1 MAQVDL
7 TYSAED
13 LYTRE
18 DGRIY
23 LTGTQA
29 LVRLPMM
36 QRRLDR
42 ARGLNTAGLVSG
54 YRGSPLGTYDL
65 QLWKASKALAAHDIV
80 FQPGLN
86 EDLAATAL
94 WGAQMHKAYGET
106 KADGVF
112 GIWYGKGPGVDRTGD
127 VFRTANMLG
136 TSALGGVLAVSGD
149 DHSAQSS
156 MYPHQ
161 SDGIFS
167 AASIPVLQ
175 PSNLAEIIEFGL
187 AGIAL
192 SRFSGL
198 WVCLKT
204 IAEVIET
211 AGSLQLPPLPRYVT
225 PVTPED
231 FIMPA
236 HGLNWDPRIAWPG
249 ERAELER
256 RLIDERLPAA
266 LAWAR
271 ANKLDRT
278 IVPAQGGWLGIVTVG
293 KAHQDLM
300 QAVEDLG
307 LQAGDLAALG
317 IAIYKVAMSWPL
329 ETVGMKQFT
338 DSREEVFVVEEKR
351 SIVEAQIK
359 DALFHQSS
367 GRRPRVV
374 GKTDQDGKPLLP
386 EISEFTP
393 LMLARALIARIG
405 GKAPALRARLA
416 LLEARMLPPQ
426 PTVIPIR
433 RPYFCSGCPHNTS
446 TRSPDGSISGGGIG
460 CHVMALSDPK
470 LKTATFSQMGGEGA
484 QWIGAAPFSAT
495 SHVFQNLGDGTYQ
508 HSGLLAIR
516 AAIAAKTNIT
526 YKILYNDAVAMT
538 GGQPAEGQMDPMRIT
553 RQLQAEGVETIAFV
567 SDDPA
572 RWEGNPDLATGV
584 EIHHRDALDG
594 VQRKLREV
602 AGVSAIVYEQTCASE
617 KRRRRKR
624 GAFPDPDKRLFINHR
639 VCEGCGDCSVQ
650 SNCIA
655 VQPLETG
662 FGRKREINQSACNK
676 DFSCV
681 KGFCP
686 SFVEIDGVQL
696 RKPDAKRLPELE
708 AEALR
713 SLPAVGVPPLDG
725 PCNIYVT
732 GIGGTGVLTLGAL
745 LGAAAHIEGK
755 GASVLDFTGLAQKNG
770 AVVSQVRIA
779 ATPEEIH
786 AVRIGAGAVDLL
798 IGTDLVVAAAADNL
812 ARFAADR
819 TAAIV
824 NLDQTQ
830 TADVVSQRDASL
842 PVDEMLA
849 RVRSRTA
856 ADRFHTFNASTLAQT
871 LFGDTVAAHT
881 LMLGYA
887 WQCGLVPLSLEA
899 LERAIELNGAAV
911 AMNKSALAWG
921 RIAAASPATLA
932 KIDGEDEASVAAVSV
947 SARPEDFE
955 GTVAYF
961 ADELIAYQNG
971 AYARRYRNLV
981 MQAQQAEQRLGNG
994 SEAFATAVAGQ
1005 AFRLMAYKDEY
1016 EVARLYAAPEFK
1028 ASLAKQFSTTKKLS
1042 VWLSPPLISRI
1053 DPATGRPKKRRFGP
1067 WIFSAFSVLAKLR
1080 GLRGTPFDPFAY
1092 TEERVSE
1099 RRLIEDYFRM
1109 IEDLC
1114 SRIDKDNHQAAVAL
1128 AQLPG
1133 EIRGYG
1139 PVKHAAI
1146 LKYQKENA
1154 ALLERFDQPVDMS
1167 GYKTISF
1174 KAA

>member
-7 TYSAED
+7 SYSAED

-18 DGRIY
+18 DGRIF

-29 LVRLPMM
+29 LVRLPIM

-54 YRGSPLGTYDL
+54 YRGSPLGTYDM
-65 QLWKASKALAAHDIV
+65 QLWKASRVLAAHDIV

-106 KADGVF
+106 RADGVF

-149 DHSAQSS
+149 DHAAQSS

-161 SDGIFS
+161 TDGIFS

-175 PSNLAEIIEFGL
+175 PSNLDEIIEFGL

-192 SRFSGL
+192 SRYSGL

-211 AGSLQLPPLPRYVT
+211 AGSIQLPPGPEYVT
-225 PVTPED
+225 PGD
-231 FIMPA
+231 FMMPA
-236 HGLNWDPRIAWPG
+236 HGLNWDPRVAWPG

-256 RLIDERLPAA
+256 RLINERLPAA
-266 LAWAR
+266 LAWVR

-278 IVPAQGGWLGIVTVG
+278 VVSSAGGRLGIVTVG

-307 LQAGDLAALG
+307 LNAQDLAALG
-317 IAIYKVAMSWPL
+317 VAVYKVAMSWPL
-329 ETVGMKQFT
+329 ETLGIREFVDG
-338 DSREEVFVVEEKR
+338 REEVFVVEEKR
-351 SIVEAQIK
+351 AIVETQIK
-359 DALFHQSS
+359 DALFHEPAA
-367 GRRPRVV
+367 RRPRVV

-386 EISEFTP
+386 EILEFTP
-393 LMLARALIARIG
+393 LMLARALVARIG
-405 GKAPALRARLA
+405 DRAPALRARLA
-416 LLEARMLPPQ
+416 ELEARVLAPQ
-426 PTVIPIR
+426 AVAMPVR
-433 RPYFCSGCPHNTS
+433 RPFFCSGCPHNTS

-470 LKTATFSQMGGEGA
+470 LKTSTFSQMGGEGA
-484 QWIGAAPFSAT
+484 QWIGAAPFSKT
-495 SHVFQNLGDGTYQ
+495 PHVFQNLGDGTYQ

-516 AAIAAKTNIT
+516 AAIAARTNIT

-538 GGQPAEGQMDPMRIT
+538 GGQQAEGQLDPVRIT
-553 RQLQAEGVETIAFV
+553 RQLHAEGVETIAFV

-572 RWEGNPDLATGV
+572 RWEGNADLARGV
-584 EIHHRDALDG
+584 TVHHRDALDE
-594 VQRKLREV
+594 VQRTLREV
-602 AGVSAIVYEQTCASE
+602 PGVSAIVYEQTCASE

-624 GAFPDPDKRLFINHR
+624 GDFPDPDKRLFINHR

-655 VQPLETG
+655 VQPIDTG

-686 SFVEIDGVQL
+686 SFVEIDGVTL
-696 RKPDAKRLPELE
+696 RKPDARRLPDLQS
-708 AEALR
+708 AALR
-713 SLPAVGVPPLDG
+713 DLPAVNVPPLDG
-725 PCNIYVT
+725 VYNIYVT

-745 LGAAAHIEGK
+745 LGAAAHLEGK

-779 ATPEEIH
+779 SGTKAIH
-786 AVRIGAGAVDLL
+786 AVRIGTAAVDLL
-798 IGTDLVVAAAADNL
+798 IGTDLVVAAAPDNL
-812 ARFAADR
+812 ERLGAAR
-819 TAAIV
+819 TAAVV

-830 TADVVSQRDASL
+830 TADVVAQRDASL
-842 PVDEMLA
+842 PVDEMLK
-849 RVRSRTA
+849 RVRERTA
-856 ADRFHTFNASTLAQT
+856 ADRFRSFNASTLAQT

-887 WQCGLVPLSLEA
+887 WQCGLVPLSLQA
-899 LERAIELNGAAV
+899 LERAIELNGTAV
-911 AMNKSALAWG
+911 AMNQSALAWG
-921 RIAAASPATLA
+921 RIAAANPSMLA
-932 KIDGEDEASVAAVSV
+932 KIDADDDGGASAAA
-947 SARPEDFE
+947 ARVRPADFE
-955 GTVAYF
+955 GTVDYL
-961 ADELIAYQNG
+961 ADELAAYQDS
-971 AYARRYRNLV
+971 AYAQRYRDLV
-981 MQAQQAEQRLGNG
+981 RQARQAELRVGNG
-994 SEAFATAVAGQ
+994 SEAFSMAVAEQG
-1005 AFRLMAYKDEY
+1005 FRLMAYKDEY
-1016 EVARLYAAPEFK
+1016 EVARLYAAPEFR
-1028 ASLAKQFSTTKKLS
+1028 ASLEKQFSSTEKLS
-1042 VWLSPPLISRI
+1042 VWLSPPLMSRI

-1067 WIFSAFSVLAKLR
+1067 WIFTAFAGLAKLR
-1080 GLRGTPFDPFAY
+1080 GLRGTPFDPFGY
-1092 TEERVSE
+1092 TRERQSE
-1099 RRLIEDYFRM
+1099 RELVAGYFRM
-1109 IEDLC
+1109 IENL
-1114 SRIDKDNHQAAVAL
+1114 SRLVGKHNYEAAAAL
-1128 AQLPG
+1128 AQLPA

-1146 LKYQKENA
+1146 VKYEKDNA
-1154 ALLERFDQPVDMS
+1154 AMLERFNRPVDLS

>member
-7 TYSAED
+7 AYSAED

-36 QRRLDR
+36 QRMLDR

-106 KADGVF
+106 RVDGVF

-161 SDGIFS
+161 TDGIFS

-175 PSNLAEIIEFGL
+175 PSNLAEILEFGL

-211 AGSLQLPPLPRYVT
+211 AGSLQLPVLPHYVI
-225 PVTPED
+225 PED
-231 FIMPA
+231 FIVPA

-256 RLIDERLPAA
+256 RLINERLPAA

-278 IVPAQGGWLGIVTVG
+278 IVPSQGGWLGIVTVG

-307 LQAGDLAALG
+307 LKAGDLAELG

-329 ETVGMKQFT
+329 ETVGMKQFV
-338 DSREEVFVVEEKR
+338 DGRKEVFVVEEKR
-351 SIVEAQIK
+351 AIVEAQIK
-359 DALFHQSS
+359 EALFHESS
-367 GRRPRVV
+367 DKRPCIV
-374 GKTDQDGKPLLP
+374 GKTDQDGKLLLP

-393 LMLARALIARIG
+393 LMLARALVARIG
-405 GKAPALRARLA
+405 DKAPVLRARLA
-416 LLEARMLPPQ
+416 VLEARVLPSQ
-426 PTVIPIR
+426 RSVIPIR

-446 TRSPDGSISGGGIG
+446 TKSPDGSISGGGIG

-470 LKTATFSQMGGEGA
+470 LKTTTFSQMGGEGA

-538 GGQPAEGQMDPMRIT
+538 GGQQAEGQLDPMRIT

-567 SDDPA
+567 SDDPE
-572 RWEGNPDLATGV
+572 RWEGNADLAKGV
-584 EIHHRDALDG
+584 EIHHRDALDD

-624 GAFPDPDKRLFINHR
+624 NAFPDPDKRLFINHR

-676 DFSCV
+676 DFSCA

-696 RKPDAKRLPELE
+696 RKPDAKRLQELE
-708 AEALR
+708 AQALR
-713 SLPAVGVPPLDG
+713 TLPAVSVPPLDG
-725 PCNIYVT
+725 PYNVYVT

-770 AVVSQVRIA
+770 AVVSQIRIA
-779 ATPEEIH
+779 SVPEEIH
-786 AVRIGAGAVDLL
+786 AVRIGTGAVDLL

-812 ARFAADR
+812 ERFATSR

-856 ADRFHTFNASTLAQT
+856 ADRFHTFSASTLAQT

-899 LERAIELNGAAV
+899 LQRAIELNGAAV
-911 AMNKSALAWG
+911 AMNKSALVWG
-921 RIAAASPATLA
+921 RIAAASPGTLD
-932 KIDGEDEASVAAVSV
+932 KIDAEDLATATV
-947 SARPEDFE
+947 SARSRPKDFE
-955 GTVAYF
+955 GSVDYF
-961 ADELIAYQNG
+961 ADELIAYQSA

-981 MQAQQAEQRLGNG
+981 MQARKAEQRLGNG
-994 SEAFATAVAGQ
+994 AEGFAAAVSEQ

-1028 ASLAKQFSTTKKLS
+1028 ASLAKQFSMTKKLS

-1067 WIFSAFSVLAKLR
+1067 WIFSVFSALAKLR
-1080 GLRGTPFDPFAY
+1080 GLRGTPFDPFGY
-1092 TEERVSE
+1092 TEERASE
-1099 RRLIEDYFRM
+1099 RRLIANYFGM
-1109 IEDLC
+1109 IEKLC
-1114 SRIDKDNHQAAVAL
+1114 NQIGKDNHQAAVAL

-1146 LKYQKENA
+1146 AQYEKDNA
-1154 ALLERFDQPVDMS
+1154 VLLEQFDKPVELS
-1167 GYKTISF
+1167 GYRTISF
-1174 KAA
+1174 KVA

>member
-13 LYTRE
+13 VYTRK

-36 QRRLDR
+36 QRTLDR

-65 QLWKASKALAAHDIV
+65 QLWKASKALTAHDIV

-94 WGAQMHKAYGET
+94 WGAQMHKAYGDT
-106 KADGVF
+106 KVDGVF

-127 VFRTANMLG
+127 VFRSANMLG

-175 PSNLAEIIEFGL
+175 PSNLAEILEFGL

-225 PVTPED
+225 PED
-231 FIMPA
+231 FIVPA
-236 HGLNWDPRIAWPG
+236 HGLNWDPRIAWPA

-256 RLIDERLPAA
+256 RLINERLPAA

-278 IVPAQGGWLGIVTVG
+278 IVSAQGGWLGIVTVG

-307 LQAGDLAALG
+307 LKTADLSALG

-329 ETVGMKQFT
+329 ETIGMKEFVEG
-338 DSREEVFVVEEKR
+338 REEIFVVEEKR
-351 SIVEAQIK
+351 AIVEGQIK
-359 DALFHQSS
+359 EALFHET
-367 GRRPRVV
+367 GGKRPCVV
-374 GKTDQDGKPLLP
+374 GKTDQFGKLLLP

-393 LMLARALIARIG
+393 LMLARALVARIG
-405 GKAPALRARLA
+405 HRLPALHGRLA
-416 LLEARMLPPQ
+416 ALEARLLPPQ
-426 PTVIPIR
+426 RTVIPIR

-446 TRSPDGSISGGGIG
+446 TKSPDGSISGGGIG

-470 LKTATFSQMGGEGA
+470 LKTTTFSQMGGEGA
-484 QWIGAAPFSAT
+484 QWVGAAPFSAT
-495 SHVFQNLGDGTYQ
+495 AHVFQNLGDGTYQ

-516 AAIAAKTNIT
+516 AALAAKTNIT

-538 GGQPAEGQMDPMRIT
+538 GGQTAEGQMDPLRIT

-567 SDDPA
+567 SDDPE
-572 RWEGNPDLATGV
+572 RWEGNPDLAKGV
-584 EIHHRDALDG
+584 EVYHRDALDD

-624 GAFPDPDKRLFINHR
+624 GAFPDPDKRLFINPR

-655 VQPLETG
+655 VQPLETD

-696 RKPDAKRLPELE
+696 RKPDAKRLQSLE
-708 AEALR
+708 AQTLL
-713 SLPAVGVPPLDG
+713 SLPAVKVPMLNG
-725 PCNIYVT
+725 PYNVYVT

-779 ATPEEIH
+779 AMAEDIN
-786 AVRIGAGAVDLL
+786 AVRIGTGAVDLL

-812 ARFAADR
+812 GRFAADR

-842 PVDEMLA
+842 PVEEMLE
-849 RVRSRTA
+849 RVRNRSVT
-856 ADRFHTFNASTLAQT
+856 DRFYTFNASTLAQT

-887 WQCGLVPLSLEA
+887 WQSGLVPLSMEA
-899 LERAIELNGAAV
+899 LTRAIELNGAAV
-911 AMNKSALAWG
+911 GMNKSALAWG
-921 RIAAASPATLA
+921 RIAAASPETLI
-932 KIDGEDEASVAAVSV
+932 KIDAFDHADAAVAPSRPKDFKGSV
-947 SARPEDFE
+947 DYFANEL
-955 GTVAYF
+955 VAY
-961 ADELIAYQNG
+961 QSGN
-971 AYARRYRNLV
+971 YARRYRNLI
-981 MQAQQAEQRLGNG
+981 MQARQAEQRLGTG
-994 SEAFATAVAGQ
+994 SDAFARAVAEQ

-1028 ASLAKQFSTTKKLS
+1028 AGLAKQFSTAKKLS

-1067 WIFSAFSVLAKLR
+1067 WIFSAFSVLAKCR
-1080 GLRGTPFDPFAY
+1080 GVRGTHFDPFGY
-1092 TEERVSE
+1092 TEERTNE
-1099 RRLIEDYFRM
+1099 RRLIVDYFSM
-1109 IEDLC
+1109 IEKLC
-1114 SRIDKDNHQAAVAL
+1114 SKLSKSNHLAAVTL
-1128 AQLPG
+1128 AQLPS
-1133 EIRGYG
+1133 EIRGFG

-1146 LKYQKENA
+1146 VKYAKDNTI
-1154 ALLERFDQPVDMS
+1154 LLEQFDKPVDLS
-1167 GYKTISF
+1167 GYKPISF